1 MPFAS
6 LRRRSTTAERSEPQ
20 ADEPNKPPV
29 NRGRSITLPSIS
41 SRKSFSS
48 LIASSMR
55 GRSTTPSPRKSEA
68 DSLEGELYPTYDAS
82 DHDNEPHRASRPPSA
97 EKPRRFRRAPS
108 PHPLKGSKTSTSSR
122 LPKKNRNMLN
132 RARSHS
138 SLTDSSPTKSFLH
151 TLADALK
158 TPTALFSNNYKH
170 RSSFDTDDTS
180 ENSPIHSG
188 ESSPRKSVRFRPGT
202 SIIGLQPKSAPI
214 DIPKTTP
221 ALPPVR
227 LATTPLQQCL
237 KGDQSDLVPTARPTE
252 TPILKSSA
260 TFRQAIATTDPVDIL
275 KDFQGNERISD
286 PADIMGLP
294 TPFPGTIVAI
304 DNPFEDPIDLD
315 DPELIRNMLQE
326 YDGSF
331 TSRTPQSRQHQESFG
346 DYNVPSLETSNQGAS
361 DSTSEDIKQECNG
374 RLVCPDVE
382 PRQTKQATLASVT
395 AEESD
400 LHTRDGTGLEET
412 PASSA
417 AGISQGAVPCHST
430 QEQGKESKI
439 GVLART
445 NIHEEGT
452 GSRSSMSSES
462 VTSTHGGV
470 TWTAELALR
479 KHRRDETTELGT
491 TTSGLQDPQ
500 KMSSGIAQSA
510 VVNPRTDDLL
520 AKSEKLYPP
529 RAEAPCFHPAE
540 ELAKLSDTGIE
551 RFTPSPCSVAL
562 PISVQ
567 PESRH
572 VPREYSDQFGW
583 SPFDDYEFQ
592 FATLAFIDD
601 SEDEFRHLVCQ
612 RGGLWIF
619 WHWCDLPQETAPSQR
634 TRGLVS
640 WEIDDILCIV
650 RQQNRVPRSVYS
662 DMIEAFKYRTRLAF
676 VGKQASLGETVP
688 LRTSISTHESE
699 DTEESFDNGSMTH
712 ELEAVVDDEGYEG
725 SLSANHDSEPAS
737 SLNQS
742 WVKRWSP
749 SWSSKLGM
757 QMGYGETSKPGEGLK
772 SFKYRLWSPFGPT
785 VDVAQANTACVVD
798 ERAPFSYGLWKPP
811 SSLNS
816 SDGDA
821 TMCRGQH
828 LSKITTEGRLSSPAG
843 QLRANCSKQTAANH
857 VHSVQLE

>member
-1 MPFAS
+1 MRLPAS
-6 LRRRSTTAERSEPQ
+6 ATRVSHSLLLRLLPLGASKSQGAAATLLYCNPSDLRRRSTTAERSEPQ

-417 AGISQGAVPCHST
+417 AGISQGAGPVP
-430 QEQGKESKI
+430 
-439 GVLART
+439 GVQC
-445 NIHEEGT
+445 
-452 GSRSSMSSES
+452 SES

-520 AKSEKLYPP
+520 AKSEKHSSTTQKTSSDISFVSAVDCGFSGTGVTCLKRQHLHNVP
-529 RAEAPCFHPAE
+529 EA
-540 ELAKLSDTGIE
+540 
-551 RFTPSPCSVAL
+551 
-562 PISVQ
+562 
-567 PESRH
+567 
-572 VPREYSDQFGW
+572 W
-583 SPFDDYEFQ
+583 
-592 FATLAFIDD
+592 
-601 SEDEFRHLVCQ
+601 
-612 RGGLWIF
+612 
-619 WHWCDLPQETAPSQR
+619 
-634 TRGLVS
+634 
-640 WEIDDILCIV
+640 
-650 RQQNRVPRSVYS
+650 SVYS

-712 ELEAVVDDEGYEG
+712 ELEAVLALWTKEPRSVMQ
-725 SLSANHDSEPAS
+725 DSSERIVRNRLPQIMFIQSNWMVNGMPCFWKA
-737 SLNQS
+737 LN
-742 WVKRWSP
+742 
-749 SWSSKLGM
+749 
-757 QMGYGETSKPGEGLK
+757 
-772 SFKYRLWSPFGPT
+772 
-785 VDVAQANTACVVD
+785 
-798 ERAPFSYGLWKPP
+798 
-811 SSLNS
+811 
-816 SDGDA
+816 
-821 TMCRGQH
+821 
-828 LSKITTEGRLSSPAG
+828 
-843 QLRANCSKQTAANH
+843 
-857 VHSVQLE
+857 